1 MTSILRRQ
9 GDLPATGRPTVG
21 DLKMSMVNVDHIGWL
36 KCDGRQVPIDAFRHL
51 FEVVGYSFGTD
62 VSAGYFRLP
71 NPQGRVL
78 GMIGQSAGTS
88 DWSMGDVS
96 GEEYHTLTIAEL
108 PAHNHDIS
116 GGALNTANGVDPAAN
131 GRTSLEAT
139 GIDVVPD
146 GVHTHSITDPGHTH
160 SLPLNSAALTGVG
173 PSDDV
178 TQGGGYNTGAS
189 TTGIIIDVS
198 GLHDHAI
205 VDPKHIHRIAS
216 NGGSLPHNN
225 IQPTIW
231 IGNLFVYG
239 GRLFRDA
246 PSGGNWFPHQG
257 APINVY

>member
-1 MTSILRRQ
+1 MTSIIRRQ

-96 GEEYHTLTIAEL
+96 GSETHTLIIAEL

-139 GIDVVPD
+139 GIDIVPD
-146 GVHTHSITDPGHTH
+146 GEHNHGGSTGNAGYAAAKHDVGFTGTDSADDTGTHSH
-160 SLPLNSAALTGVG
+160 SIS
-173 PSDDV
+173 SD
-178 TQGGGYNTGAS
+178 
-189 TTGIIIDVS
+189 